1 VTMNALRLLIEPVFG
16 GWSVSLSDGQ
26 LLARFRGPWARR
38 RAERWVTAYV
48 G

>member
-1 VTMNALRLLIEPVFG
+1 MDALRMFIEPVFG
-16 GWSVSLSDGQ
+16 GWSIRLSDGR

-38 RAERWVTAYV
+38 RAERFLAGYA